1 MYLMKIKGS
10 GKIPDYLQIRD
21 DNYTLIAYFRADRID
36 QGLARHKMEHYT
48 KIVNEMTDSMGY
60 GKMKYLK
67 NIK

>member
-36 QGLARHKMEHYT
+36 QGLARHKMEHCT
-48 KIVNEMTDSMGY
+48 KMVKELVDSMGY